1 MGFTFFY
8 RPLAQES
15 MQLSLNIVT
24 NTDDP
29 DVRKSAYGLFASLA
43 TVLKCDIA
51 GVLPTIIEQMLESI
65 KSADGIVVSIT
76 SIK

>member
-1 MGFTFFY
+1 
-8 RPLAQES
+8 

-51 GVLPTIIEQMLESI
+51 GVLPTIVEQMIESI
-65 KSADGIVVSIT
+65 KSADGIVVSIYNV
-76 SIK
+76 